1 MYTRAII
8 GQPSKRSFQTYN
20 KRKPLK
26 KMRKKTKT
34 KSKRYSLK
42 KNYYNII
49 RKFMFINQNYIVFPD
64 AYIKYMWSLTFNIY
78 DNTSLMN

>member
-1 MYTRAII
+1 MYTRDII
-8 GQPSKRSFQTYN
+8 GQPSNRSFQTN

-26 KMRKKTKT
+26 KDEKKNQKQNP
-34 KSKRYSLK
+34 RDIL

-49 RKFMFINQNYIVFPD
+49 LKFMFIIQNYKVFPD

-78 DNTSLMN
+78 GNTSLMN

>member
-1 MYTRAII
+1 MYTRDII
-8 GQPSKRSFQTYN
+8 GQPSNRSFQTY

-26 KMRKKTKT
+26 KDEKKNQKQNP
-34 KSKRYSLK
+34 RDILK

-78 DNTSLMN
+78 GNTSLMN

>member
-1 MYTRAII
+1 
-8 GQPSKRSFQTYN
+8 
-20 KRKPLK
+20 
-26 KMRKKTKT
+26 MRKKKQNQTP
-34 KSKRYSLK
+34 RDILK

-78 DNTSLMN
+78 GNTSLMN

>member
-8 GQPSKRSFQTYN
+8 GQPSKRSFQAYN

-78 DNTSLMN
+78 GNTSLMN